1 MAFECH
7 GLCSLALRDARCC
20 PGGLTATPL
29 GLRHPFPTGGA
40 GPSAA
45 LLPGP
50 GFPDQPHS
58 AGTPVV
64 CHAGAVPHEVRV
76 ERLWLAHG
84 GCPHHH
90 CHWLLR
96 VR

>member
-1 MAFECH
+1 M
-7 GLCSLALRDARCC
+7 
-20 PGGLTATPL
+20 PL
-29 GLRHPFPTGGA
+29 GLWHPFPTGGV

-64 CHAGAVPHEVRV
+64 RHAGAVPHEVRV
-76 ERLWLAHG
+76 ERLRLAYG
-84 GCPHHH
+84 GCPYHH
-90 CHWLLR
+90 CYWLLR